1 MSRVMEK
8 YARIGYGDGEG
19 QTRPHPAPLPCLI
32 ISLHLG
38 VKTIEKS

>member
-1 MSRVMEK
+1 
-8 YARIGYGDGEG
+8 
-19 QTRPHPAPLPCLI
+19 LPCLI